1 MSAATTSTGAASQP
15 ARLRGSAARWRALRR
30 ALSRVPL
37 AAWVCAG
44 VALANAAT
52 FALIVPPFQVP
63 DEPEHYA
70 YTEYI
75 AQSGRL
81 PYAPAPATEF
91 SPEEQAALDGLYTP
105 TLLGGRDFGRPVW
118 SAAEAAHAK
127 ALLAASPSR
136 RGQGGVT
143 GESDNP
149 PLYYALEVVPYELA
163 GGSLLD
169 RLTAMRL
176 FSALLGALT
185 VMFVFCFVREA
196 LPRPRWGATV
206 AGLLV
211 ALQPQVAF
219 IAGGVNNDNLMFT
232 AAAAL
237 LWLLARAFR
246 RGLTPGLGAAIGV
259 ALAVGLLTKL
269 TFIGLLPGVVVGLV
283 ALCFRLPADRDRRA
297 ALTGAGLAVLIAALP
312 VAAYLILNTAVW
324 DRSVFQGAL
333 GAGSVSGAPAGS
345 SANGNFRELLSYI
358 WQFYLPRLPGM
369 HPQFGFYP
377 LWHVWFQG
385 FIGRFGL
392 LDYGFPVWVY
402 YLALAMFAG
411 LLGLAARA
419 LVIDRVRVSAR
430 WRELGTYAAL
440 VVGLL
445 LAIARAGF
453 PYHLQTHFVFEQA
466 RYLFPLLGLYGLF
479 VALALRGA
487 PRRWATALG
496 GTLIVAAIAHDL
508 FAQLLTLQ
516 RYYT

>member
-1 MSAATTSTGAASQP
+1 MSVAAATSAQANSRSARARGAAR
-15 ARLRGSAARWRALRR
+15 AHGLRGAVA
-30 ALSRVPL
+30 RVPL
-37 AAWVCAG
+37 AAWVCAL

-52 FALIVPPFQVP
+52 FSLIVPPFQVP

-75 AQSGRL
+75 AQTGRL
-81 PYAPAPATEF
+81 PHAPPPATEF

-105 TLLGGRDFGRPVW
+105 TLLGGAGFGRPVW

-149 PLYYALEVVPYELA
+149 PLYYALEVVPYEVA
-163 GGSLLD
+163 GGSLID

-176 FSALLGALT
+176 FSALLDALT
-185 VMFVFCFVREA
+185 VMFVFFFVREA

-206 AGLLV
+206 GALLV

-232 AAAAL
+232 ASAAL

-246 RGLTPGLGAAIGV
+246 RGLSPGLGAGIGLAV
-259 ALAVGLLTKL
+259 AVGLLTKL
-269 TFIGLLPGVVVGLV
+269 TFIGLLPGVLVGLV
-283 ALCFRLPADRDRRA
+283 ALTFRLPGDRDRRS
-297 ALTGAGLAVLIAALP
+297 ALTGAGLAVLLAALP
-312 VAAYLILNTAVW
+312 VIAYLVLNKAVW
-324 DRSVFQGAL
+324 ERSVFQGAL
-333 GAGSVSGAPAGS
+333 GTGVVSGVPAGAPAG
-345 SANGNFRELLSYI
+345 GNFRELLSYI

-369 HPQFGFYP
+369 HAQFSSYP

-402 YLALAMFAG
+402 YLALALFLG
-411 LLGLAARA
+411 ILGLATRA
-419 LVIDRVRVSAR
+419 MVAGRDRVRAR
-430 WRELGTYAAL
+430 WREIFTYAAL
-440 VVGLL
+440 LAGLL

-466 RYLFPLLGLYGLF
+466 RYLFPLLGLYGLLI
-479 VALALRGA
+479 ALALRGA
-487 PRRWATALG
+487 GRRWAATLA